1 MARMGI
7 DPMPPRLLSPFV
19 HDVMLPIVCTPQGRF
34 RRIPQKSMPSTPYS
48 RRKPAGDEERRKTVK
63 TPKTATVSVALASAA
78 LVLAPTAAARMT
90 AGNYVLQTPR
100 DPGHSWIWSVRPCA
114 ADSAVPTSDCIHV
127 DALPRPNGQAA
138 PWNTDAN
145 LANGRYTMAVD
156 VPDGVRCTVYFL
168 PSHDTYSWDAV
179 TLAGSVDSTFDAGC
193 GGAPGG
199 TVNYPFS
206 LVRY

>member
-1 MARMGI
+1 VRTLKIAAVG
-7 DPMPPRLLSPFV
+7 V
-19 HDVMLPIVCTPQGRF
+19 T
-34 RRIPQKSMPSTPYS
+34 
-48 RRKPAGDEERRKTVK
+48 
-63 TPKTATVSVALASAA
+63 LASAA
-78 LVLAPTAAARMT
+78 LASAPIAAARMPF
-90 AGNYVLQTPR
+90 GNYVLQTPR
-100 DPGHSWIWSVRPCA
+100 DPGHSWIWSVTPCA
-114 ADSAVPTSDCIHV
+114 ADTVVPTTDCVHV

-138 PWNTDAN
+138 PWKTDAN

-168 PSHDTYSWDAV
+168 PSHDTYSWDPV
-179 TLAGSVDSTFDAGC
+179 TLAGSVDSMFDAGC

>member
-1 MARMGI
+1 MRTLKIAAVG
-7 DPMPPRLLSPFV
+7 
-19 HDVMLPIVCTPQGRF
+19 VM
-34 RRIPQKSMPSTPYS
+34 
-48 RRKPAGDEERRKTVK
+48 
-63 TPKTATVSVALASAA
+63 LASAA
-78 LVLAPTAAARMT
+78 LALAPTAAARMPF
-90 AGNYVLQTPR
+90 GNYVLQTAR
-100 DPGHSWIWSVRPCA
+100 DPGHSWIWSVVPCA
-114 ADSAVPTSDCIHV
+114 ADTAVPTTDCVHV

-138 PWNTDAN
+138 PWKTDAN

-168 PSHDTYSWDAV
+168 PSHDTYSWDPV
-179 TLAGSVDSTFDAGC
+179 TLAGSVDSMFDAGC